1 MEVFLLLNKGVNK
14 SCWKN
19 DEKSTGSVEKNYVCP
34 VCNGE
39 TQEVKGI
46 TVKHFV
52 LDSLADEIEDS
63 KYHICLNE
71 DCDVVYF
78 NLDQKLI
85 FKKESIKMPIW
96 FKKDANPKYICYCN
110 KVMEQQIIEAVLH
123 KDAKDMK
130 DIITITGA
138 MKNGECETK
147 NPLGKCC
154 GPVIQE
160 IINRTLDNKD

>member
-1 MEVFLLLNKGVNK
+1 MLLLENKDINV

-19 DEKSTGSVEKNYVCP
+19 NENSTGVVEKVYVCP

-39 TQEVKGI
+39 AQEVKSI

-52 LDSLADEIEDS
+52 CHSYVDEIQNG

-71 DCDVVYF
+71 NCDVIYF
-78 NLDQKLI
+78 NLDKELV
-85 FKKESIKMPIW
+85 FKKDLIKMPIW

-110 KVMEQQIIEAVLH
+110 QVTEEQIIDAILN

-130 DIITITGA
+130 DIIRITGA

-154 GPVIQE
+154 GSLIQE
-160 IINRTLDNKD
+160 IISKTLH